1 METQAYRGPRISVF
15 IRQESL
21 TAVTD
26 DSKISVALT
35 QCKCISYFWH
45 RLIGGGGGVW
55 LYIVL
60 QESPV
65 LPLVMPLL
73 SAQRPLHEPVGGE

>member
-1 METQAYRGPRISVF
+1 METQAYRGPQISVF

-45 RLIGGGGGVW
+45 RLLREEVGERG
-55 LYIVL
+55 
-60 QESPV
+60 
-65 LPLVMPLL
+65 
-73 SAQRPLHEPVGGE
+73 SAQSFKSPPSFLM